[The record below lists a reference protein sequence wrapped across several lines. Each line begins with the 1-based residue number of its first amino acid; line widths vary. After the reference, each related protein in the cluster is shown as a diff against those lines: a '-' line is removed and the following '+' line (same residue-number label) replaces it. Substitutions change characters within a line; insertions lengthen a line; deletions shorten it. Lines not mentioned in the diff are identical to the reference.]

1 MISCTN
7 IVSCVNMRNSAFDLR
22 RDYIQLHTTET
33 LEAIQA
39 ERGFGGR
46 WDKIRWRLNKAENKY
61 HDAQNFI
68 DRPPPSIDLS
78 PWNHGDHYLLS
89 NCKALV
95 RTVFMVLA
103 LNFSF
108 VIWIFGEIKFNQTWS
123 DQSTAGSKFEKWI
136 ILSLIWTLWTLA
148 LKLDLTS
155 ILMKS
160 ELIQALII
168 LVNMLCR

>member
-22 RDYIQLHTTET
+22 LYYWDSGSHPSWES
-33 LEAIQA
+33 E

-89 NCKALV
+89 NCNSGSNRFWGSRLESNIKFWSL
-95 RTVFMVLA
+95 RKLE
-103 LNFSF
+103 LNE
-108 VIWIFGEIKFNQTWS
+108 IWAYSSTNHPCKHAMQITEFYPIWKISPEIKF
-123 DQSTAGSKFEKWI
+123 
-136 ILSLIWTLWTLA
+136 LP
-148 LKLDLTS
+148 
-155 ILMKS
+155 
-160 ELIQALII
+160 
-168 LVNMLCR
+168 